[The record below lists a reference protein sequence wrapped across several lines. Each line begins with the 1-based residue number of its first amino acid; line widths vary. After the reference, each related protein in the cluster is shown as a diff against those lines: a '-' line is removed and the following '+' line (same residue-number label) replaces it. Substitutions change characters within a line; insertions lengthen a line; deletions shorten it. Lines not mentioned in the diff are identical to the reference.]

1 MSFNAIMLKSII
13 NELNNL
19 NGYKV
24 DKVNQPNKNTIIL
37 GLYGKSKNLNLLS
50 CISSDN
56 FRFHLTKNSIKNPSQ
71 APSFCMLLRKHL
83 IGYKIKNI
91 YSTDF
96 ERIVFIEFQN
106 SDNPHKPILKNL
118 IVELM
123 GKHSNIILTD
133 SNNIIIDSLRH
144 TTIENGAQR
153 DIYATSR
160 YIKPKPNSFGAA
172 KNLIDF
178 YNNFE
183 PEIIKILKNNSNNDI
198 SNSSIQDI
206 YNVINQILINNKF
219 KINIIEND
227 YLLTPIEESI
237 KQNIQ
242 DNESKTDDMLKHYTT
257 EKYFINYSL
266 DNYYFEKENTELFIN
281 YRNNILSLILSTL
294 KKYKKRLINIDNK
307 LSECKDMDKYKLYGE
322 LITANLYKIPNKN
335 MNSIEVENYYDNCS
349 LIKIPL
355 DNKYYPS
362 INAKRYFKKYSK
374 LKNALEIVTVQK
386 KETLDDINYIES
398 VVYELDSAMTIDDLQ
413 DIFEEISE
421 NDIFKT
427 VLSKKSDN
435 KKNKVKKSK
444 FMTKNKFA
452 KFNPLKYTIDGYTI
466 YVGRNNT
473 ENDILTTKFAKYND
487 LWFHTK
493 DIHGSH
499 VILKVS
505 PGEKIPEE
513 IILEAARLAA
523 KHSKAKLS
531 SNVPVDYCFIS
542 NVKKPNGSKPGMV
555 IYKNNKTI
563 IV

>member
-1 MSFNAIMLKSII
+1 MSFNAIMLKSIV

-56 FRFHLTKNSIKNPSQ
+56 FRFHLTKKTIKNPSQ

-83 IGYKIKNI
+83 IGFKIKNI
-91 YSTDF
+91 YSPDF

-106 SDNPHKPILKNL
+106 SDNPDKPISKNL

-144 TTIENGAQR
+144 TTVENGAQR

-160 YIKPKPNSFGAA
+160 YVKPKPNSFESTQ
-172 KNLIDF
+172 NLINF

-183 PEIIKILKNNSNNDI
+183 PEIIKILKDNS
-198 SNSSIQDI
+198 
-206 YNVINQILINNKF
+206 NNKF
-219 KINIIEND
+219 KIDLIQND
-227 YLLTPIEESI
+227 YSLIPSLQDGIN
-237 KQNIQ
+237 QNIQ
-242 DNESKTDDMLKHYTT
+242 NNKSKINDMLEDNTT
-257 EKYFINYSL
+257 EKYPINYSL
-266 DNYYFEKENTELFIN
+266 DDYYFEKENNELFIN
-281 YRNNILSLILSTL
+281 YRNNILNLILATL
-294 KKYKKRLINIDNK
+294 KKYKKRLVNIDNK

-322 LITANLYKIPNKN
+322 LITANLYQIPNKN
-335 MNSIEVENYYDNCS
+335 MNSVEVQNYYDNCS

-374 LKNALEIVTVQK
+374 LKNALEIVTIQK
-386 KETLDDINYIES
+386 KETLDDMSYIES
-398 VVYELDSAMTIDDLQ
+398 VVYELDSALTIEDLQ

-421 NDIFKT
+421 SDIFKT

-444 FMTKNKFA
+444 SMTKNKFA
-452 KFNPLKYTIDGYTI
+452 KFNPLTYTIDGYVI
-466 YVGRNNT
+466 YVGRNNK
-473 ENDILTTKFAKYND
+473 ENDVLTTKFAKPND

-499 VILKVS
+499 VILKVT
-505 PGEKIPEE
+505 PGENIPQE

-523 KHSKAKLS
+523 KHSKARLS

-563 IV
+563 LV